1 LPSGHTGNCTAAGRW
16 KTNFRAACHDQGN
29 GLGLGGQPCARHQAC
44 SPAATAHG
52 AARNGRGVFD
62 VAETAVLNAGTA
74 VPDGA
79 VSAVVDIFFQNRDL
93 LLQPRSDI
101 LVGRA
106 GHGPRRVPP
115 MAAGRSDNLLRS
127 VAAAAR
133 QVKWR
138 DSRWE
143 RSCRSAFSSSA
154 SQRNA
159 VHGGDSAASL
169 RAWPAFFRRW
179 LTRRGFVTYASKSAP
194 GDSSSLRGPCIL
206 RRCAG
211 VHRGLGLE
219 NRRRGS
225 WGRDATALSTAA
237 AFSCCESAAG
247 FVIKF
252 NFCCHIPGKLS
263 AMFSETALALTRS
276 SAPPK
281 YCTGF
286 WDRDACPTSIRVRL
300 YTRRRVEKLRLAK
313 HFGFCSLAMASRV

>member
-1 LPSGHTGNCTAAGRW
+1 
-16 KTNFRAACHDQGN
+16 
-29 GLGLGGQPCARHQAC
+29 
-44 SPAATAHG
+44 
-52 AARNGRGVFD
+52 
-62 VAETAVLNAGTA
+62 
-74 VPDGA
+74 
-79 VSAVVDIFFQNRDL
+79 
-93 LLQPRSDI
+93 
-101 LVGRA
+101 
-106 GHGPRRVPP
+106 

-138 DSRWE
+138 NSRWE

-179 LTRRGFVTYASKSAP
+179 LTERGFVAYASKSAP

-206 RRCAG
+206 RLCAG
-211 VHRGLGLE
+211 VHGRLGLE

-247 FVIKF
+247 LRNKVQLLLPYSRKTIRDVFWDYF
-252 NFCCHIPGKLS
+252 SADALLS
-263 AMFSETALALTRS
+263 AAKILYWVLGSRRLSHLNTCQAL
-276 SAPPK
+276 
-281 YCTGF
+281 Y
-286 WDRDACPTSIRVRL
+286 
-300 YTRRRVEKLRLAK
+300 
-313 HFGFCSLAMASRV
+313 